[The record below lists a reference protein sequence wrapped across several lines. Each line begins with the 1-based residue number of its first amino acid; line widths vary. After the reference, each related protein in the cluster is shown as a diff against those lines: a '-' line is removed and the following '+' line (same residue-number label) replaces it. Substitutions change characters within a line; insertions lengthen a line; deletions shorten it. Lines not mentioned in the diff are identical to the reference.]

1 MEIEV
6 KVQVENLKHFEDTA
20 RSLGWSVKKERHF
33 ERNVLFDY
41 PERLLTSRGCLLRVR
56 ETPKGGLLTF
66 KGEDQGDPDFKVR
79 PERETL
85 CEDPKA
91 MMEILEMAGFQRF
104 FVYEKYRSEYC
115 AEDATLCLDELPFG
129 TYLEI
134 EGEPDTI
141 RRVAA
146 HLGIEEGA
154 FLKNSYVD
162 LYRQVCLH
170 QGRPMGDIVFDEESN
185 S

>member
-1 MEIEV
+1 
-6 KVQVENLKHFEDTA
+6 
-20 RSLGWSVKKERHF
+20 
-33 ERNVLFDY
+33 
-41 PERLLTSRGCLLRVR
+41 
-56 ETPKGGLLTF
+56 
-66 KGEDQGDPDFKVR
+66 
-79 PERETL
+79 
-85 CEDPKA
+85 